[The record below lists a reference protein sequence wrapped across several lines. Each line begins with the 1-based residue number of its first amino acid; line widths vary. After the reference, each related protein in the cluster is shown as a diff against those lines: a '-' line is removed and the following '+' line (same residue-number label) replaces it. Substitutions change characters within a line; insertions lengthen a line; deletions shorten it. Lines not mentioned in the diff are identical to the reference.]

1 MLVLFD
7 FLNNRCD
14 DAALRVTIDG
24 VLDGSRAIWTDMT
37 QFERT
42 VALSVLEK
50 INEDVH
56 TFGER
61 LKNFFASP

>member
-24 VLDGSRAIWTDMT
+24 VLDGSRPPWTEMT

-50 INEDVH
+50 INEDVQ
-56 TFGER
+56 TLGER
-61 LKNFFASP
+61 LKNCLG

>member
-56 TFGER
+56 TLGER
-61 LKNFFASP
+61 LKNFLGSP